1 MMVTVFFGGYEITFA
16 QAIAL
21 PGGGDMSLSAAYCLR
36 HPLTVVTIRKFFASD
51 SSSPLPVLAIL
62 LFATDDTGRFL

>member
-1 MMVTVFFGGYEITFA
+1 
-16 QAIAL
+16 
-21 PGGGDMSLSAAYCLR
+21 MSLSAAYCLR

-62 LFATDDTGRFL
+62 LFETDDTGRFLQRCIIPFAVAKQFLIAWSTRAC